1 MRVGRPGRRAST
13 CTAPYATPAQ
23 HEPEVSLV
31 LICTNVSVIALEAS
45 AQYLV
50 KMPGKSFGREETEHA
65 MLFCLS
71 ENPNQPC
78 LVLKWPDGSV
88 MLDCALDLPSILAHL
103 PSITV
108 FGKIMNASRTMVNCD
123 CAPSSDFFN
132 MGDLSVILLS
142 HSSSFLALP
151 FITERTGFN
160 GAIFASEPTVQ
171 FGCQLMQEIV
181 EYVERSPNEGEDS
194 VKEEI
199 PSKKKR
205 GCLWEDFYTQ
215 EEVKRCLSKI
225 QTIGLNE
232 RKVISGFGYVTATCS
247 GYSIGSCNWAIET
260 GSEKIVYLS
269 ASSNLS
275 THSKAFS
282 LVELYRPEALILSSL
297 NRHPHRDPDAM
308 LHQFNSSIVSTLRS
322 GGNVLIPCV
331 PCGLTFDLLEC
342 LFSQMNGYDLSQTP
356 VFLVSEVARNCL
368 AYANICAEWLSE
380 GKIARA
386 FIPDD
391 PFLHGMLVKT
401 NRLRPC
407 RSVYGS
413 ISREIRTPCVVF
425 ASHPS
430 LRIGDA
436 VHFLTIWKDDPAN
449 TIVITDPDYAS
460 NEVLLPFLPMK
471 MKAVFCPIDTR
482 LTMDQISHVTA
493 AMQPKTVY
501 MHASDQKFVC
511 TQMNIPEYSFAKQIT
526 YYAKDKVLDIPCDRR
541 WLQVAIDPKI
551 AAECVLQDVG
561 NGNAV
566 AQLVGMLSLSRG
578 SFLSVEGN
586 PALSSTSVVQL
597 ACADTDSI
605 FKRIEKLGFE
615 QRKLHNSSKERIYE
629 KDKTSVT
636 LNSDGTHIIMRQYDE
651 RLRQCLKNTIM
662 DGLIKL

>member
-1 MRVGRPGRRAST
+1 MPPPHRFESSPLRHSLDTNRKEPKTREGETHTCSHIRRHIR
-13 CTAPYATPAQ
+13 TPTVIPQSCVQ

-215 EEVKRCLSKI
+215 EE
-225 QTIGLNE
+225 
-232 RKVISGFGYVTATCS
+232 
-247 GYSIGSCNWAIET
+247 
-260 GSEKIVYLS
+260 
-269 ASSNLS
+269 
-275 THSKAFS
+275 AFS

-308 LHQFNSSIVSTLRS
+308 LHQFNSSI

-636 LNSDGTHIIMRQYDE
+636 LNSDGTHIIMRQLY
-651 RLRQCLKNTIM
+651 QI
-662 DGLIKL
+662 IKLLMLVGLAPTSKGFP